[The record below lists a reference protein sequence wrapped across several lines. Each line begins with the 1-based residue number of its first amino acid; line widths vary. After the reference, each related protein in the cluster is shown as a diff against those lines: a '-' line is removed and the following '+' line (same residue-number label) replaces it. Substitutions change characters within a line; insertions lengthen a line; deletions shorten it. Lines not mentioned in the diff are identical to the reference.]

1 MGINYF
7 RIFIW
12 EAEQGDRA
20 GIDGE
25 NRFGRKN
32 GGACPRI
39 SAASLRAALRPG
51 HASGETV

>member
-39 SAASLRAALRPG
+39 SAASLRAALRLG